1 MLWLDC
7 ACMMGSSETGWHAST
22 KYVIHCINIS
32 YNLFSFPFSLLFV
45 FFFIQEIHL
54 TIFYMLSPWI
64 PFLQI
69 VVPDQSFLQ
78 ILATENLFVN
88 RSIKK
93 LSLQT
98 LSKLPTITAK
108 TSLLIW
114 DTPQKYFSLGRC
126 FLIPV
131 ISDQTK
137 WTLILT
143 KTIFERLGVPEVVAV
158 GGRLWGPGGLRRAIV
173 AERPSPRN

>member
-1 MLWLDC
+1 MKERKKEVVLWLDC

-54 TIFYMLSPWI
+54 MIFYFLSPWI
-64 PFLQI
+64 LFLQI
-69 VVPDQSFLQ
+69 GVL
-78 ILATENLFVN
+78 
-88 RSIKK
+88 
-93 LSLQT
+93 
-98 LSKLPTITAK
+98 AK

-143 KTIFERLGVPEVVAV
+143 KTFFWASRSAWGCCCGWQALRARRSAAGHCGGASVP
-158 GGRLWGPGGLRRAIV
+158 
-173 AERPSPRN
+173 S

>member
-32 YNLFSFPFSLLFV
+32 YNLFSFSFSLLLYPGNPSNDILHFV
-45 FFFIQEIHL
+45 AKNPFFCKL
-54 TIFYMLSPWI
+54 LSQINLFCKFWQRKTC
-64 PFLQI
+64 LQI
-69 VVPDQSFLQ
+69 AV
-78 ILATENLFVN
+78 
-88 RSIKK
+88 
-93 LSLQT
+93 
-98 LSKLPTITAK
+98 SKNCLCKHSKSPTIRAK

-114 DTPQKYFSLGRC
+114 DIPQKYFSHERC
-126 FLIPV
+126 FLIRV

-143 KTIFERLGVPEVVAV
+143 KTFFERLWVPEVVAV
-158 GGRLWGPGGLRRAIV
+158 GGRLRGPGGLRRAIV

>member
-54 TIFYMLSPWI
+54 MIFYFLSPWI

-78 ILATENLFVN
+78 ILATESLFAV
-88 RSIKK
+88 
-93 LSLQT
+93 
-98 LSKLPTITAK
+98 SKNCLCKHSKSPTIRAK

-114 DTPQKYFSLGRC
+114 DIPQKYFSHERC
-126 FLIPV
+126 FLIRV

-137 WTLILT
+137 WTLIMT
-143 KTIFERLGVPEVVAV
+143 KTIFWASRSAWGCCCGWQALRARRSAAGHCGGASVP
-158 GGRLWGPGGLRRAIV
+158 
-173 AERPSPRN
+173 S